1 VHLSPVAPGGLPP
14 NRAVSRVIEVHAYI
28 DVADL
33 ERGIAFYCDGLG
45 LTLKR
50 RLSPSWVELEGANLP
65 IFLLGNRKPTAK
77 LGDTTIRRDF
87 GRHWTP
93 VHLDFI
99 VPDIDTAV
107 ARLMGFGATL
117 DRPVQNAEYG
127 RMANMADPFGNGFD
141 LIEFSG
147 SGYDAVSR

>member
-1 VHLSPVAPGGLPP
+1 L
-14 NRAVSRVIEVHAYI
+14 IKVHAYI
-28 DVADL
+28 EVADL

-45 LTLKR
+45 LSLKR

-65 IFLLGNRKPTAK
+65 IFLLGNRPPTAA
-77 LGDTTIRRDF
+77 LGGTPIRRDF

-99 VPDIDTAV
+99 VPDLDAAV
-107 ARLMGFGATL
+107 ARLTGLGATL
-117 DRPVQNAEYG
+117 DRAIQHAEYG
-127 RMANMADPFGNGFD
+127 RMANLADPFGNGFD

-147 SGYDAVSR
+147 PGYDAVSR

>member
-1 VHLSPVAPGGLPP
+1 
-14 NRAVSRVIEVHAYI
+14 VIEVHAYI

-33 ERGIAFYCDGLG
+33 QRGIAFYCDGLG
-45 LTLKR
+45 LALKR
-50 RLSPSWVELEGANLP
+50 RLSPSWVELEGGNLP
-65 IFLLGNRKPTAK
+65 IFLLGNRSPTTQ
-77 LGDTTIRRDF
+77 LGGTQIRRDF

-99 VPDIDTAV
+99 VPDIDAAV
-107 ARLMGFGATL
+107 ARLTALGATV
-117 DRPVQNAEYG
+117 DRPVQDADYG

>member
-1 VHLSPVAPGGLPP
+1 MV
-14 NRAVSRVIEVHAYI
+14 EVHAYI

-33 ERGIAFYCDGLG
+33 ERGIAFYCGGLG
-45 LTLKR
+45 LTLNR
-50 RLSPSWVELEGANLP
+50 RLSPSWVELAGANLP
-65 IFLLGNRKPTAK
+65 IFLLGNRKPSAN
-77 LGDTTIRRDF
+77 LGGTQIRRDF
-87 GRHWTP
+87 ARHWTP

-99 VPDIDTAV
+99 VPDMNAAVTRLTA
-107 ARLMGFGATL
+107 LGATL
-117 DRPVQNAEYG
+117 DRAIQLAEYG

>member
-1 VHLSPVAPGGLPP
+1 M
-14 NRAVSRVIEVHAYI
+14 IEVHAYI

-45 LTLKR
+45 LALKR
-50 RLSPSWVELEGANLP
+50 RLSPSWVELEGGNLP
-65 IFLLGNRKPTAK
+65 IFLLGNRSPTAQ
-77 LGDTTIRRDF
+77 LGNTQIRRDF

-99 VPDIDTAV
+99 VPDIDAAV
-107 ARLMGFGATL
+107 ARLTGLGATL
-117 DRPVQNAEYG
+117 DRAIQDAEYG

>member
-1 VHLSPVAPGGLPP
+1 M
-14 NRAVSRVIEVHAYI
+14 IEVHAYI

-33 ERGIAFYCDGLG
+33 ERGIAFYCYGLG
-45 LTLKR
+45 LALKR
-50 RLSPSWVELEGANLP
+50 RLSPSWVEL
-65 IFLLGNRKPTAK
+65 GNRSPTAQ
-77 LGDTTIRRDF
+77 LGGTQIRRDF

-99 VPDIDTAV
+99 VRDIGAAV
-107 ARLMGFGATL
+107 ARLTALGAAL
-117 DRPVQNAEYG
+117 DRPIQDADYG

>member
-1 VHLSPVAPGGLPP
+1 MTEHPPHGPLAAATGELKGSIPLKPLEGSCHRPRELLSPSA
-14 NRAVSRVIEVHAYI
+14 
-28 DVADL
+28 
-33 ERGIAFYCDGLG
+33 
-45 LTLKR
+45 
-50 RLSPSWVELEGANLP
+50 SWVELAGANLP
-65 IFLLGNRKPTAK
+65 IFLLGSRAPTAQ
-77 LGDTTIRRDF
+77 LGATRIRRDF

-99 VPDIDTAV
+99 VPDIDAAV
-107 ARLMGFGATL
+107 ARLTGLGATL
-117 DRPVQNAEYG
+117 DRPIQTADYG

>member
-1 VHLSPVAPGGLPP
+1 
-14 NRAVSRVIEVHAYI
+14 VIEVHAYI

-45 LTLKR
+45 LALKR
-50 RLSPSWVELEGANLP
+50 RLSPSWVELAGANLP
-65 IFLLGNRKPTAK
+65 IFLLGNRKPTAN
-77 LGDTTIRRDF
+77 LGGMQIQRDF
-87 GRHWTP
+87 ARHWTP

-99 VPDIDTAV
+99 VPELDAAV
-107 ARLMGFGATL
+107 ARLTGLGATL
-117 DRPVQNAEYG
+117 DRPIQLAEYG

>member
-1 VHLSPVAPGGLPP
+1 ML
-14 NRAVSRVIEVHAYI
+14 EVHAYI

-65 IFLLGNRKPTAK
+65 VFLLGNRAATAK
-77 LGDTTIRRDF
+77 LGGTQIRRDF

-99 VPDIDTAV
+99 VPDIDAAV
-107 ARLMGFGATL
+107 TRLTGLGATL
-117 DRPVQNAEYG
+117 DRPVQHPEYG